1 MPETTNLGDPVTP
14 GELRAL
20 RAYLE
25 AGSCKAAAHQLGLHE
40 QTVKNEL
47 ANIRAKLGVPTT
59 VQAVFILHDKL
70 AA

>member
-25 AGSCKAAAHQLGLHE
+25 AGSVKAAAHQLGIAESTLKNHM
-40 QTVKNEL
+40 QT
-47 ANIRAKLGVPTT
+47 IRSKLGVKTT
-59 VQAVFILHDKL
+59 AEAVFVLYAQL